1 VTPGAVGQAW
11 ARIFY
16 GVRNLLIDLRFGA
29 PLLGVKRSE
38 VPGQAGVVNSDYS
51 LYPHVFPR
59 SLVRPDD
66 VIVDIGVGKGRFV
79 NWLLM
84 LRLDNRIIGI
94 EYDGKTAAATAHR
107 LRRRA
112 NVTILHA
119 DATHFLPPDGTL
131 FFLFNPFEGELMAR
145 FKQRAMMQFGGRS
158 DVRFVYLRPLELA
171 MFKSDGQWRV
181 EEHEIPREA
190 LDARYRD
197 APSHCRY
204 AVLVPHGIAGGTGAV
219 GP

>member
-1 VTPGAVGQAW
+1 MQVALPPAA
-11 ARIFY
+11 ARVFY

-29 PLLGVKRSE
+29 PLLGVKRSG

-59 SLVRPDD
+59 SLVRPGD
-66 VIVDIGVGKGRFV
+66 VIVDVGAGKGRFV

-112 NVTILHA
+112 NVAIVHA
-119 DATHFLPPDGTL
+119 DATQFLPPDGTL
-131 FFLFNPFEGELMAR
+131 FFLFNPFEGEVMAR
-145 FKQRAMMQFGGRS
+145 FKQRAMMQFAGRS

-171 MFKSDGQWRV
+171 MFKNDGHWWV

-197 APSHCRY
+197 TPSHRRY
-204 AVLVPHGIAGGTGAV
+204 AILVPRGAAGGSATVRA
-219 GP
+219 